1 MLVIRPDNVGDVV
14 MAGPA
19 LRSLRR
25 AAPRARLD
33 LLATPAGAAAAAL
46 LPEVDGV
53 LTASVSWQKTGG
65 EDVPVTDD
73 LDLVERIG
81 WGGYEAA
88 VILTSFSQAPWP
100 AGNLCR
106 LAGLPVRVG
115 MSKEFGGA
123 GLTHWVPS
131 PPDETHQVDR
141 ALHMLERVG
150 VPPVEGRLRVRVP
163 AEAAR
168 TARRLLGGGPTGDGR
183 VEGQTDRQVDGQADG
198 HGDGHAD
205 GHGRRPCA
213 LILPGASCS
222 ARRYPADR
230 FAQVAGLL
238 TAAGLRVLVAGTARE
253 ASLVEATGAGVP
265 GAVLLPG
272 RFDVPVLAAL
282 IDAVDVVVCNNS
294 GGAHLASA
302 LGTPVVVLFAGT
314 EQVEQYRPR
323 FGPASILTVP
333 TACSPCR
340 QFACPFAHDCL
351 DIPPE
356 QVAAEALRLTD
367 ERGGPWWRTPAGARD
382 AR

>member
-1 MLVIRPDNVGDVV
+1 MLVIRPDNLGDVV

-19 LRSLRR
+19 LRALRR

-33 LLATPAGAAAAAL
+33 LLAAPAGAAAAAL

-100 AGNLCR
+100 AAYLCR
-106 LAGLPVRVG
+106 LAGVPVRVG

-141 ALHMLERVG
+141 ALHLLERAG

-168 TARRLLGGGPTGDGR
+168 TARRLLGAAAGGRAAGDGH
-183 VEGQTDRQVDGQADG
+183 GGG
-198 HGDGHAD
+198 HGDGRGHRD
-205 GHGRRPCA
+205 GRGRRPCA

-230 FAQVAGLL
+230 FARVAGLL
-238 TAAGLRVLVAGTARE
+238 TAAGLRVVVAGTARE
-253 ASLVEATGAGVP
+253 RPLVELTGAGVP
-265 GAVLLPG
+265 GALLLPG
-272 RFDVPVLAAL
+272 RLDVPVLAAL

-340 QFACPFAHDCL
+340 QFACPFALDCL

-356 QVAAEALRLTD
+356 QVAAEALRLAD
-367 ERGGPWWRTPAGARD
+367 ERGGPWWRTPAGTRD
-382 AR
+382 AQ